1 MYKYNKKKFISKTAI
16 QVARMIAQND
26 DESILLALH
35 RFEGSKTATLM
46 CLHSVDYYYYEGPA
60 FFYDLLQNEQ
70 EYEIPITSEELEFTD
85 VGKKLKAGQI

>member
-1 MYKYNKKKFISKTAI
+1 MMHKYNKKKFVSKTAI

-46 CLHSVDYYYYEGPA
+46 RLHLVDYYYGGPG
-60 FFYDLLQNEQ
+60 FSTICGKMSKSMGFLLRQKNW
-70 EYEIPITSEELEFTD
+70 SLLMWA
-85 VGKKLKAGQI
+85 KS

>member
-1 MYKYNKKKFISKTAI
+1 MREYNKKQFVSKTAI

-35 RFEGSKTATLM
+35 RFEGSKKATLM
-46 CLHSVDYYYYEGPA
+46 CLHSVDYYYEGPA
-60 FFYDLLQNEQ
+60 FFYDLWQNEQ
-70 EYEIPITSEELEFTD
+70 EYEIPITSEELEFTN

>member
-26 DESILLALH
+26 DESILLALY

-46 CLHSVDYYYYEGPA
+46 RLHAVDYYYEGPA
-60 FFYDLLQNEQ
+60 FFYDLWQNEQ
-70 EYEIPITSEELEFTD
+70 EYGIPITSEELEISMI
-85 VGKKLKAGQI
+85 KE

>member
-1 MYKYNKKKFISKTAI
+1 MMYKYNKKKFVSKTAI

-46 CLHSVDYYYYEGPA
+46 RLHSVDYYYEGPA
-60 FFYDLLQNEQ
+60 FFYDLWQNEQ
-70 EYEIPITSEELEFTD
+70 EYGIPISSEELELTG
-85 VGKKLKAGQI
+85 VEGR